1 MRLDARTLFFGQ
13 NQKKVFRVSV
23 SVCGCLDLQASSP
36 LFLLPSQKKVFHIY
50 IMDFFKNFNNY
61 KPKDFKGKSVKE
73 ILELK
78 PNKVP
83 DNFFQNDYKLEYSKE
98 LAEAALTH
106 EQLNAIQLLSDL
118 RDKNIIYNKC
128 YNKSGP
134 RTHSVVPGHHSIK
147 HPQMAQPVQ
156 AKVEEVK
163 LQAEDERELVPEQTG
178 GKRSRSKSKRI
189 RSGSRSRSKRT
200 RSSKKHKH
208 SSKKR
213 TSVAASKKRTRSRT
227 KKYKGGGSP
236 FGSGGIS
243 ATGTGSAK
251 LPIKI

>member
-1 MRLDARTLFFGQ
+1 
-13 NQKKVFRVSV
+13 
-23 SVCGCLDLQASSP
+23 
-36 LFLLPSQKKVFHIY
+36 
-50 IMDFFKNFNNY
+50 MDFFKNFNNY

-147 HPQMAQPVQ
+147 HHQMAQPVQ

-163 LQAEDERELVPEQTG
+163 IQAEDERELVPEQTG
-178 GKRSRSKSKRI
+178 GKRTSVAA
-189 RSGSRSRSKRT
+189 RSKRSCKRRCSKKHKHS

-208 SSKKR
+208 SRSSKKH
-213 TSVAASKKRTRSRT
+213 TSVAARNRT
-227 KKYKGGGSP
+227 KKYKGGGV
-236 FGSGGIS
+236 FGDGGIS
-243 ATGTGSAK
+243 ASGTGSVK
-251 LPIKI
+251 LPIKL

>member
-1 MRLDARTLFFGQ
+1 
-13 NQKKVFRVSV
+13 
-23 SVCGCLDLQASSP
+23 
-36 LFLLPSQKKVFHIY
+36 
-50 IMDFFKNFNNY
+50 MDFFKNFNNY

-78 PNKVP
+78 PNSVP

-178 GKRSRSKSKRI
+178 GKRIRSGRSRTKRTSVAARSRTKRI
-189 RSGSRSRSKRT
+189 RSGSKRSCKR
-200 RSSKKHKH
+200 RCSKKHKH
-208 SSKKR
+208 
-213 TSVAASKKRTRSRT
+213 TSVAARNRT
-227 KKYKGGGSP
+227 KKYKGGGV
-236 FGSGGIS
+236 FGEGGIS
-243 ATGTGSAK
+243 ASGTGSVK
-251 LPIKI
+251 LPIKL

>member
-1 MRLDARTLFFGQ
+1 
-13 NQKKVFRVSV
+13 
-23 SVCGCLDLQASSP
+23 
-36 LFLLPSQKKVFHIY
+36 
-50 IMDFFKNFNNY
+50 MDFFKNFNNY

-118 RDKNIIYNKC
+118 RDKSIIYNKC

-178 GKRSRSKSKRI
+178 GKRI
-189 RSGSRSRSKRT
+189 RSGRSRNRSRSRSRSRSRRSCKR
-200 RSSKKHKH
+200 RCSKKHKH
-208 SSKKR
+208 SRSKR
-213 TSVAASKKRTRSRT
+213 TSVAARNRT
-227 KKYKGGGSP
+227 KKYKGGGV
-236 FGSGGIS
+236 FGEGGIS
-243 ATGTGSAK
+243 ASGTGSVK

>member
-1 MRLDARTLFFGQ
+1 
-13 NQKKVFRVSV
+13 
-23 SVCGCLDLQASSP
+23 
-36 LFLLPSQKKVFHIY
+36 
-50 IMDFFKNFNNY
+50 MDFFKNFNNY

-147 HPQMAQPVQ
+147 HHQMAQPVQ

-178 GKRSRSKSKRI
+178 GRRSCKRRC
-189 RSGSRSRSKRT
+189 
-200 RSSKKHKH
+200 SKKHKH
-208 SSKKR
+208 SRSRRTRSSKKR
-213 TSVAASKKRTRSRT
+213 TSVAASKKHTRNRT
-227 KKYKGGGSP
+227 KKYKGGGV
-236 FGSGGIS
+236 FGEGGIS
-243 ATGTGSAK
+243 ASGTGSVK
-251 LPIKI
+251 LPIKL

>member
-1 MRLDARTLFFGQ
+1 
-13 NQKKVFRVSV
+13 
-23 SVCGCLDLQASSP
+23 
-36 LFLLPSQKKVFHIY
+36 
-50 IMDFFKNFNNY
+50 MDFFKNFNNY

-178 GKRSRSKSKRI
+178 GKRIRSGRSRTKRTSVAARSRTKRI
-189 RSGSRSRSKRT
+189 RSGSKRSCKR
-200 RSSKKHKH
+200 RCSKKHKH
-208 SSKKR
+208 
-213 TSVAASKKRTRSRT
+213 TSVAARNRT
-227 KKYKGGGSP
+227 KKYKGGGV
-236 FGSGGIS
+236 FGEGGIS
-243 ATGTGSAK
+243 ASGTGSVK
-251 LPIKI
+251 LPIKL

>member
-1 MRLDARTLFFGQ
+1 
-13 NQKKVFRVSV
+13 
-23 SVCGCLDLQASSP
+23 
-36 LFLLPSQKKVFHIY
+36 
-50 IMDFFKNFNNY
+50 MDFFKNFNNY

-178 GKRSRSKSKRI
+178 GKRIRSGRSRTKRTSVAARSRTKRI
-189 RSGSRSRSKRT
+189 RSGSKRSCKR
-200 RSSKKHKH
+200 RCSKKHKH
-208 SSKKR
+208 
-213 TSVAASKKRTRSRT
+213 TSVAARNRS
-227 KKYKGGGSP
+227 KKYKGGGA
-236 FGSGGIS
+236 FGEGGIS
-243 ATGTGSAK
+243 ASGTGSVK
-251 LPIKI
+251 LPIKL

>member
-1 MRLDARTLFFGQ
+1 
-13 NQKKVFRVSV
+13 
-23 SVCGCLDLQASSP
+23 
-36 LFLLPSQKKVFHIY
+36 
-50 IMDFFKNFNNY
+50 MDFFKNFNNY

-147 HPQMAQPVQ
+147 HHQMAQPVQ

-178 GKRSRSKSKRI
+178 GKRI
-189 RSGSRSRSKRT
+189 RSGSSRS
-200 RSSKKHKH
+200 
-208 SSKKR
+208 KR
-213 TSVAASKKRTRSRT
+213 TSVAARSSRSRTKHSRTKRRRIRSGRNRSKHTSVAARNRT
-227 KKYKGGGSP
+227 KKYKGGGA
-236 FGSGGIS
+236 FGEGGIS
-243 ATGTGSAK
+243 ASGTGSVK
-251 LPIKI
+251 LPIKL

>member
-1 MRLDARTLFFGQ
+1 
-13 NQKKVFRVSV
+13 
-23 SVCGCLDLQASSP
+23 
-36 LFLLPSQKKVFHIY
+36 
-50 IMDFFKNFNNY
+50 MDFFKNFNNY

-147 HPQMAQPVQ
+147 HHQMAQPVQ

-178 GKRSRSKSKRI
+178 GKRI
-189 RSGSRSRSKRT
+189 RSGSSRTRSKRT
-200 RSSKKHKH
+200 SVAARSKRSCKRRCSKKHKH
-208 SSKKR
+208 
-213 TSVAASKKRTRSRT
+213 TSVAASKKHTSVAARNRT
-227 KKYKGGGSP
+227 KKYKGGGA
-236 FGSGGIS
+236 FGEGGIS
-243 ATGTGSAK
+243 ASGTGSVK
-251 LPIKI
+251 LPIKL